1 VGSEKEGNGTL
12 EAAPGNE
19 HPLHSAEP
27 ASQETDGSGR
37 RADDARG
44 QDGKHGSAPQIGGAY
59 EWREGRAKQAEEDRL
74 GDRCDSFRGPW
85 WTPFCSAQRSAVIT
99 PR

>member
-1 VGSEKEGNGTL
+1 VSHPARGWRQPSDEDNRIRRLGSFQPLERRVGSEKEGNGTL

-59 EWREGRAKQAEEDRL
+59 E
-74 GDRCDSFRGPW
+74 
-85 WTPFCSAQRSAVIT
+85 
-99 PR
+99 